1 MSDAKERLLREK
13 GFGFFGAI
21 TASLSHEINNV
32 FAIINELSGLLDD
45 FFHAAEQDV
54 PLDVEKL
61 KGTTQRIAA
70 QIERGQ
76 EYVKRLNRFAHTV
89 DDKQTTIV
97 LNETVE
103 AITTLCRRFGTL
115 RRVELETSLPGTS
128 PRIEGSAFDVQH
140 IIYRCINIVLN
151 ASRQGDVV
159 QIDVEP
165 QDDGAR
171 LTFSSRSAVESAAEL
186 ESKRDFLTVLV
197 AEMQGAID
205 SVIQA
210 GQPVR
215 LEVSLPHSL
224 RSLMDLDEQIR

>member
-1 MSDAKERLLREK
+1 MSDAKEQLLREK

-32 FAIINELSGLLDD
+32 FAIVNELSGLLDD
-45 FFHAAEQDV
+45 FFYAAEQGR

-70 QIERGQ
+70 QVDRGQ
-76 EYVKRLNRFAHTV
+76 KVVKRLNGFAHTV
-89 DDKQTTIV
+89 DDEQTTIV

-103 AITTLCRRFGTL
+103 AITALCRRFGML
-115 RRVELETSLPGTS
+115 RRVELETRLPEAS
-128 PRIEGSAFDVQH
+128 PRIEGSAFDLQH
-140 IIYRCINIVLN
+140 IIYRCIDIVLS
-151 ASRQGDVV
+151 ASNQGDVV

-165 QDDGAR
+165 QGDGAR
-171 LTFSSRSAVESAAEL
+171 LVFANRSALESTAEL
-186 ESKRDFLTVLV
+186 EPKRDFLAVLV
-197 AEMQGAID
+197 TEMQGAIE

-215 LEVSLPHSL
+215 LEVSLPRSL
-224 RSLMDLDEQIR
+224 RSLSVEAALE

>member
-1 MSDAKERLLREK
+1 MSDAKELLLREK

-32 FAIINELSGLLDD
+32 FAIVNELSGLLDD
-45 FFHAAEQDV
+45 FFYAAEQGR

-70 QIERGQ
+70 QVDRGQ
-76 EYVKRLNRFAHTV
+76 KVVKRLNVFAHTV

-103 AITTLCRRFGTL
+103 AITALCRRFGML
-115 RRVELETSLPGTS
+115 RRVELETRLPEAS
-128 PRIEGSAFDVQH
+128 PRIEGSAFDLQH
-140 IIYRCINIVLN
+140 IIYRCIDIVLS
-151 ASRQGDVV
+151 ASNQGDVV

-165 QDDGAR
+165 QGDGAR
-171 LTFSSRSAVESAAEL
+171 LVFANRSALESTAEL
-186 ESKRDFLTVLV
+186 EPKRDFLAVLV
-197 AEMQGAID
+197 TEMQGAIE

-215 LEVSLPHSL
+215 LEVSLPRSL
-224 RSLMDLDEQIR
+224 RSLSVEAALE

>member
-1 MSDAKERLLREK
+1 MSDAKELLLREK

-32 FAIINELSGLLDD
+32 FAIVNELSGLLDD
-45 FFHAAEQDV
+45 FFYAAEQGR

-70 QIERGQ
+70 QVDRGQ
-76 EYVKRLNRFAHTV
+76 KVVKRLNVFAHTV

-103 AITTLCRRFGTL
+103 AITALCRRFGML
-115 RRVELETSLPGTS
+115 RRVELETRLPEAS
-128 PRIEGSAFDVQH
+128 PRIEGSAFDLQH
-140 IIYRCINIVLN
+140 IIYRCIDIVLS
-151 ASRQGDVV
+151 ASNQGDVV

-165 QDDGAR
+165 QGDGAR
-171 LTFSSRSAVESAAEL
+171 LVFANRSALESTAEL
-186 ESKRDFLTVLV
+186 EPKRDFLAVLV
-197 AEMQGAID
+197 TEMQGAIE

-224 RSLMDLDEQIR
+224 RPPSAEAALE

>member
-1 MSDAKERLLREK
+1 MSDAKELLLREK

-32 FAIINELSGLLDD
+32 LAIINELSGLLDD
-45 FFHAAEQDV
+45 FFLAAEQGA
-54 PLDVEKL
+54 PLNVEKL

-70 QIERGQ
+70 QVERGQ
-76 EYVKRLNRFAHTV
+76 EYVKRLNGFAHTV
-89 DDKQTTIV
+89 DDKQITIV
-97 LNETVE
+97 LNEAVE

-115 RRVELETSLPGTS
+115 RRVELETSLPGAS
-128 PRIEGSAFDVQH
+128 PRIEGSAFDLQH
-140 IIYRCINIVLN
+140 IIFRCIDIILS
-151 ASRQGDVV
+151 ASRQGDVI
-159 QIDVEP
+159 QIDIEP

-171 LTFSSRSAVESAAEL
+171 LIFAGRSPVESAAEL
-186 ESKRDFLTVLV
+186 ESKQDFLILLV
-197 AEMQGAID
+197 AEMQGTIE

-224 RSLMDLDEQIR
+224 RSLSAEVALE

>member
-13 GFGFFGAI
+13 GFGFFGVI

-45 FFHAAEQDV
+45 FFHAAEQGA
-54 PLDVEKL
+54 PLDVERL

-70 QIERGQ
+70 QVERGH

-89 DDKQTTIV
+89 DGKQTTIV
-97 LNETVE
+97 LNEAIE

-115 RRVELETSLPGTS
+115 RRVELETSLPGAS
-128 PRIEGSAFDVQH
+128 PRIEGSAFDLQH
-140 IIYRCINIVLN
+140 IIYRCIDILLN
-151 ASRQGDVV
+151 ASKQGDVV
-159 QIDVEP
+159 QIDIEP
-165 QDDGAR
+165 QGDGAR
-171 LTFSSRSAVESAAEL
+171 LIFTSRSAVESAAEL

-197 AEMQGAID
+197 TEMQGAIE

-215 LEVSLPHSL
+215 LEVSLPRSL
-224 RSLMDLDEQIR
+224 RSLSVEVALE

>member
-1 MSDAKERLLREK
+1 MSDAKERLMREK

-45 FFHAAEQDV
+45 FFHATEQGV
-54 PLDVEKL
+54 ELDVEKL
-61 KGTTQRIAA
+61 KRTTQRIAA
-70 QIERGQ
+70 QVERGH
-76 EYVKRLNRFAHTV
+76 EYVRRLNGFAHTV
-89 DDKQTTIV
+89 DGKQTSIV
-97 LNETVE
+97 LNEAVE

-115 RRVELETSLPGTS
+115 RRVELETSLPGAS
-128 PRIEGSAFDVQH
+128 PRIEGSAFDLQH
-140 IIYRCINIVLN
+140 IIYRCIDIVLN

-159 QIDVEP
+159 QVDIEP
-165 QDDGAR
+165 QGDGAR
-171 LTFSSRSAVESAAEL
+171 LIFASSSAVESAAEL

-197 AEMQGAID
+197 TEMQGAIE

-210 GQPVR
+210 GQLVR

-224 RSLMDLDEQIR
+224 RPLSVEVALE